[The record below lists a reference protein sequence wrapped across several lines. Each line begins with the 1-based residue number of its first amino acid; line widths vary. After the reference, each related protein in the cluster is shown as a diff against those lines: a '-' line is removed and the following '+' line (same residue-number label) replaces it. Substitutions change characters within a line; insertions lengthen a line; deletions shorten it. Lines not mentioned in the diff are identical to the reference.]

1 MRAPNKTE
9 AEFAALFDYVDSCSD
24 PLKYRLMLLLS
35 VKLGLRP
42 KEIAGLNR
50 SWFRGDELRIP
61 HGYSKGKG
69 GHGSLP
75 VCAEVLAALSAY
87 MGDREGVVFL
97 NRGGRP
103 FDAAGIS
110 SALRRLYREAGQEGS
125 CYSGRRTLA
134 TNMVDRGVNL
144 LVVQKVLRHSS
155 PVTTQ
160 QYVGVTQNMLS
171 KALYG

>member
-1 MRAPNKTE
+1 MRAPNKSE
-9 AEFAALFDYVDSCSD
+9 AEFDALFEYVDTCSD
-24 PLKYRLMLLLS
+24 ASKYRLMLLLS
-35 VKLGLRP
+35 IRLGLRP
-42 KEIAGLNR
+42 KEMAGMQR

-61 HGYSKGKG
+61 HGYSKGQG

-75 VCAEVLAALSAY
+75 VCSEILAALDEHMAE
-87 MGDREGVVFL
+87 REGSVFL
-97 NRGGRP
+97 NRAGRP
-103 FDAAGIS
+103 FDGAGIS

>member
-1 MRAPNKTE
+1 MRAPNKSE

-50 SWFRGDELRIP
+50 SWFRGEELRIP

-75 VCAEVLAALSAY
+75 VCAEVLAALS
-87 MGDREGVVFL
+87 
-97 NRGGRP
+97 P